1 MEVRPPHES
10 EIAHLAQL
18 WYDGWQDAHAK
29 VVPAELKR
37 LRTLQSF
44 HDRMAHLLA
53 DTRVIGPVG
62 QPLGFCA
69 IMEDEL
75 YQLYVA
81 AAARGT
87 HVAADLIDDG
97 EARLRERGVK
107 TAWLSAAI
115 GNERALRF
123 YEKRG
128 WRRVGAF
135 ASPASTPSNCFPA
148 MAGFPAGSRSTS
160 RPKGAGA
167 APWR

>member
-1 MEVRPPHES
+1 MDVRVADET
-10 EIAHLAQL
+10 EIDYLANL

-128 WRRVGAF
+128 WRRVGEMTNLLDTIEGTF
-135 ASPASTPSNCFPA
+135 KLLTWYSLLV
-148 MAGFPAGSRSTS
+148 
-160 RPKGAGA
+160 
-167 APWR
+167 